1 MIKSTINLLQPEL
14 KPEKPLV
21 TLKNVVTLWA
31 LTFVVMGALAFYT
44 EIQRQSYLEQ
54 VTELTRDNTKLIN
67 QSEQLQQRLANHKPS
82 PELIAELATLRAL
95 STDKR
100 KLFEQLTNSEKSYI
114 TGFASAMRELSELHR
129 SDISLQQISIQEGA
143 ILFSGQ
149 ARNAG
154 AVPLWLNQFEQ
165 SSVLSGKAFQ
175 QMEMKELD
183 DSPFIEFTVRSSGNA
198 LSGIVESAMTK
209 SGLSVNTNASSS
221 KADSTGDESHSE
233 AN

>member
-44 EIQRQSYLEQ
+44 EIQRQSYHEQ

-67 QSEQLQQRLANHKPS
+67 QSEQLQQRLANHKPN
-82 PELIAELATLRAL
+82 PELIAELETLRGL

-100 KLFEQLTNSEKSYI
+100 KLFEQLTNTEQSYI
-114 TGFASAMRELSELHR
+114 TGFASAMRELSALHR

-183 DSPFIEFTVRSSGNA
+183 DSPFIEFTVRSSGNT
-198 LSGIVESAMTK
+198 LSGVAGSALIK
-209 SGLSVNTNASSS
+209 PELSIDSNANS
-221 KADSTGDESHSE
+221 ANSTGEESNSE